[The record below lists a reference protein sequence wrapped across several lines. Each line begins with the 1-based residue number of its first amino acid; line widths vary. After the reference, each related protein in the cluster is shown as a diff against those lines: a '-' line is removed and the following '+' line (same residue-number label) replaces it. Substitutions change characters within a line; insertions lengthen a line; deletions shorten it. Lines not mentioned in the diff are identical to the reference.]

1 MSRRNNWRS
10 EGGSATVE
18 TALTLPLIITFILLL
33 LGAGQ
38 LAATKVAVSEAARV
52 AARAVAVGYSHEQAA
67 TFAAHTCQC
76 KAVTTI
82 TTGMWTRVQ
91 VRATS
96 GVHTWIPAVQI
107 QAEIALPTEV
117 ALTGGSNDQ

>member
-1 MSRRNNWRS
+1 MQHNWRS

-18 TALTLPLIITFILLL
+18 TALTLPLVITFIVLLL
-33 LGAGQ
+33 AAGQ
-38 LAATKVAVSEAARV
+38 LAATQVAVSEAARV

-82 TTGMWTRVQ
+82 TTGTWTRVQ

-96 GVHTWIPAVQI
+96 GVHTWIPAVQV
-107 QAEIALPTEV
+107 QAEIAVPTEV
-117 ALTGGSNDQ
+117 AITGAANGQ